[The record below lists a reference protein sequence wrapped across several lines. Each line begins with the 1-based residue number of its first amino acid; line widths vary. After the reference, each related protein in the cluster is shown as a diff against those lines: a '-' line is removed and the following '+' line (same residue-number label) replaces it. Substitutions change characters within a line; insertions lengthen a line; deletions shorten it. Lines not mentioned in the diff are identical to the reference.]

1 MFKVHSFVV
10 VAVGLI
16 TSVLA
21 GCRSDSG
28 TEQVRPAWN
37 DIAVIRENVESPRA
51 HFVAYPDKNTA
62 INADLANHKKF
73 QTLNGNWAFNYAEK
87 PADRP
92 ADFYQSDFDISAWD
106 TITVPSNW
114 EREGHGYPIYINVP
128 YPFEIDEP
136 NVPTEENPVGSYRRD
151 FTLPVDWQKDDIFLQ
166 FGAVSSAFYVWINGE
181 YVGYS
186 EGSKTP
192 SEFNISQWAK
202 PGNNSIAVEVYR
214 WSTGSYLEDQD
225 FWSLSGIQRD
235 VSIYARSKQR
245 VRDFTVHSELAN
257 AMQDGDFAL
266 DLSLFNSADAS
277 DVILDVVVEK
287 DGAFLFESSETLS
300 LQSGENSAAVAGVI
314 KDVDSWSAETPNL
327 YRLLITLKDKKGEVL
342 EVISRN
348 IGFRT
353 VEIANGVFLVN
364 GKKVKL
370 KGVNLHEHHDRT
382 GHVLDEETMRK
393 DITLMKKANM
403 NAVRTSHYP
412 FPERFYE
419 LTDELGLYVVDEA
432 NIESHGYGY
441 DHDKTLGNKPHWM
454 EHHMDRTIRMFHRDK
469 NHPSIVIWS
478 LGNEAGDGVNLGA
491 TYRWLKEQDSSRPVQ
506 YETEGDINLV
516 GERHSD
522 FHSSMYW
529 RQWDLEK
536 YAEEHGDRPFL
547 LIEYSHAMGNSNG
560 NLADYWRVIDAHD
573 NLSGGFIW
581 DWVDQGLLEHDEEGV
596 PYWTYGGDY
605 GPANVPSSGNFCLNG
620 IVFPDRD
627 VQPAF
632 WEVKRVYQHVKF
644 EALSLDRGLIRV
656 DNQYDFIS
664 LDGFELRWKL
674 LGNGA
679 VVKSGVVDSLTIEPE
694 TAGVVDLGYRLPE
707 LEKGVEYHLNLDLV
721 GVNARGVLP
730 ANHSYAQS
738 QFEIFNAESQ
748 PVITQR
754 AGGRPAVH
762 VSSDILEVT
771 VGTFSVRFDQGTGL
785 LSQVEIAGKR
795 QLISPLTPNLWRAPT
810 DNDFGNYMIDWAK
823 VWKESDQNRQL
834 SSLEVI
840 SQDVESVTVRAV
852 YGFNN
857 AVGQQVASW
866 QADFQIFAG
875 GDIKVENHFEKVP
888 GQPELPRLGMNLQ
901 IPKAMDQ
908 VEWLGRGPFENYR
921 DRKLAAQVGR
931 YKNTVGDHYVP
942 YIRPQEN
949 GYKTD
954 VRWLSLQD
962 TQQGAGLLV
971 QAESTL
977 GFSVHH
983 NIQSD
988 FIPPVKIAITSED
1001 GAGARE
1007 NTERVNVHVN
1017 DIKPRNLVSVNIDY
1031 GQMGIGGDDSWGK
1044 KTLRT
1049 YSLADTSYE
1058 YTFWLRFVD
1067 SVQSLIE
1074 LVD

>member
-1 MFKVHSFVV
+1 MFKIPSLPV
-10 VAVGLI
+10 VAVCLVAGA
-16 TSVLA
+16 SA
-21 GCRSDSG
+21 GCRGDTG
-28 TEQVRPAWN
+28 AGQARPAWN
-37 DIAVIRENVESPRA
+37 DIAVVRENTEPPRA
-51 HFVAYPDKNTA
+51 HFVAYPDRDA
-62 INADLANHKKF
+62 AVNADLANHKKF
-73 QTLNGNWAFNYAEK
+73 RTLNGDWAFNYAEK

-92 ADFYQSDFDISAWD
+92 VDFYRPDFDVGAWD
-106 TITVPSNW
+106 VIAVPSNW
-114 EREGHGYPIYINVP
+114 EREGHGYPIYVNVP
-128 YPFEIDEP
+128 YPFEADEP

-151 FTLPVDWQKDDIFLQ
+151 FTVPGDWRGDDVFLQ
-166 FGAVSSAFYVWINGE
+166 FGAVSSAFYVWVNGG

-192 SEFNISQWAK
+192 SEFNISQWVR
-202 PGNNSIAVEVYR
+202 PGSNSIAVEVYR

-235 VSIYARSKQR
+235 VSVYARSKRR
-245 VRDFTVHSELAN
+245 VRDFTVHAGLAN
-257 AMQDGDFAL
+257 AMRDGDFAL
-266 DLSLFNSADAS
+266 DLSLFNSAGAG
-277 DVILDVVVEK
+277 DVLLEVAVEK
-287 DGAFLFESSETLS
+287 DGASLFESSEMVS
-300 LQSGENSAAVAGVI
+300 LQSGENSARVAAVI
-314 KDVDSWSAETPNL
+314 KDVDAWSAETPNL
-327 YRLLITLKDKKGEVL
+327 YRLLITLKDKEGEVL

-353 VEIANGVFLVN
+353 VEISNGVFLVN

-393 DITLMKKANM
+393 DIVLMKKANM

-454 EHHMDRTIRMFHRDK
+454 EHHMDRTVRMYQRDK

-491 TYRWLKEQDSSRPVQ
+491 AYKWLKRQDGSRPVQ

-581 DWVDQGLLEHDEEGV
+581 DWVDQGLLEHDGEGV

-605 GPANVPSSGNFCLNG
+605 GPADVPSSGNFCING
-620 IVFPDRD
+620 IVFPDRR

-664 LDGFELRWKL
+664 LEGFELRWEL
-674 LGNGA
+674 LGNGVA
-679 VVKSGVVDSLTIEPE
+679 VKSGVVDSLAVAPE
-694 TAGVVDLGYRLPE
+694 TSAVVDLGYRLPE
-707 LEKGVEYHLNLDLV
+707 LEKGVAYHLNVDLV
-721 GVNARGVLP
+721 GVNARGALP
-730 ANHSYAQS
+730 ANHTYAQG
-738 QFEIFNAESQ
+738 QFEIINPDSQ

-754 AGGRPAVH
+754 AGAKPVVDDSRGK
-762 VSSDILEVT
+762 LEVKAGGFT
-771 VGTFSVRFDQGTGL
+771 VGFDRGTGL
-785 LSQVEIAGKR
+785 LSQVEMAGENR
-795 QLISPLTPNLWRAPT
+795 LLSPLTPNLWRAPT
-810 DNDFGNYMIDWAK
+810 DNDYGNYMIEWAK
-823 VWKESDQNRQL
+823 VWKESGRHRRLASLDVVDQDAQ
-834 SSLEVI
+834 
-840 SQDVESVTVRAV
+840 SVTVRAV
-852 YGFNN
+852 YRFDDAAGR
-857 AVGQQVASW
+857 QVATW
-866 QADFQIFAG
+866 RADFRIFAG
-875 GDIKVENHFEKVP
+875 GDIKVDNRFEKAP
-888 GQPELPRLGMNLQ
+888 GQPELPRLGMNLH
-901 IPKAMDQ
+901 IPKAVNR

-921 DRKLAAQVGR
+921 DRNLAARIGR
-931 YKNTVGDHYVP
+931 YKNTVSDHYVP

-954 VRWLSLQD
+954 VRWFSLQD
-962 TQQGAGLLV
+962 GQGAGLLV
-971 QAESTL
+971 QARSSL

-983 NIQSD
+983 NVQED
-988 FIPPVKIAITSED
+988 FIPPVKIAITGED
-1001 GAGARE
+1001 GAGARK

-1017 DIKPRNLVSVNIDY
+1017 DIKPRDLVSVNIDY
-1031 GQMGIGGDDSWGK
+1031 GQMGVGGDDSWGK

-1049 YSLADTSYE
+1049 YSLADTGYE
-1058 YTFWLRFVD
+1058 YAFWLRFVD
-1067 SVQSLIE
+1067 SAQSLSNLI
-1074 LVD
+1074 D